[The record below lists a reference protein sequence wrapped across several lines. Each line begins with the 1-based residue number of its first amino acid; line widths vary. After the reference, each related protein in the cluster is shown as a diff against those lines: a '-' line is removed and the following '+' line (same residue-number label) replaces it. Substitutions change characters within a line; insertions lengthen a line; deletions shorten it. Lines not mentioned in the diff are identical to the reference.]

1 MSFLGSFFGG
11 SILNSDKF
19 EILDKKAFKEVIQQR
34 NIQLVDVRTPRE
46 FNSGHI
52 NKAINIDL
60 FQASNFKFAFE
71 KLDRKRPLYLYCRSG
86 SRSKKAAQKV
96 LDMGFEKV
104 YDLKGGYMHWD

>member
-1 MSFLGSFFGG
+1 MSFLSSLFGG
-11 SILNSDKF
+11 STLNSDKF
-19 EILDKKAFKEVIQQR
+19 EILDKKAFKMVIQQK

-46 FNSGHI
+46 FKAGHI

-60 FQASNFKFAFE
+60 FQPSNFKLAFE
-71 KLDRKRPLYLYCRSG
+71 KLNKNKPVYLYCRSG

-104 YDLKGGYMHWD
+104 YDLKGGFMHWD